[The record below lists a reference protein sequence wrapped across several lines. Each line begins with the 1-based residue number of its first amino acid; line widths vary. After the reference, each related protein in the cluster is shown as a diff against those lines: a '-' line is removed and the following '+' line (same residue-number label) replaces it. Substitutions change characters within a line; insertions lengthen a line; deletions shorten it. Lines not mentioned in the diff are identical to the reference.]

1 MTRERREPME
11 NIRDILEKE
20 LIYSKARVEVIEDL
34 IEKFATAEPQETR
47 EFADFCDETQP
58 TTDNTF

>member
-1 MTRERREPME
+1 ME

-20 LIYSKARVEVIEDL
+20 LIYAKAKVEVIEDL

>member
-1 MTRERREPME
+1 ME
-11 NIRDILEKE
+11 NIREILEKE
-20 LIYSKARVEVIEDL
+20 LIYSKARVDVIEDL
-34 IEKFATAEPQETR
+34 MCKFAPAEPQETR